1 MTVEEALQK
10 WTHCRQCSHWKGNFS
25 PEENDSPTPNL
36 ARKIGNVSYK
46 GCQVEEVEH
55 NGLWPSGV
63 YTAMV
68 RVYFPATKSGPGENA
83 VMIPERHVCYL
94 AVR

>member
-1 MTVEEALQK
+1 MTIEEALAK
-10 WTHCRQCSHWKGNFS
+10 WTHCRQCSCWKGNFA

-36 ARKIGNVSYK
+36 ARKLGNVQYK
-46 GCQVEEVEH
+46 GATVEVVEAA
-55 NGLWPSGV
+55 GMWPNAS

-68 RVYFPATKSGPGENA
+68 RVYFPKSQGAGKNA
-83 VMIPERHVCYL
+83 VIIPERHLFYL